1 MNEAPR
7 RGLPRTA
14 CRGANERYA
23 VGLVIGDSPMRQ
35 LSYRFSD
42 HELRTPGKTATADE
56 ARTCAPGVLIVNQA
70 GRATQQSPM
79 RQELALPSRKL

>member
-14 CRGANERYA
+14 RRGANERYA
-23 VGLVIGDSPMRQ
+23 VGRARNLPPMRQ
-35 LSYRFSD
+35 GDRIPSD

-56 ARTCAPGVLIVNQA
+56 ARTCAPGVLTVNQA
-70 GRATQQSPM
+70 GRAKDFAPM
-79 RQELALPSRKL
+79 RQEPELPYRKL

>member
-7 RGLPRTA
+7 RGSPRTA
-14 CRGANERYA
+14 RRGANERYA
-23 VGLVIGDSPMRQ
+23 VGRARTLPPMRQ
-35 LSYRFSD
+35 GDRIPSD
-42 HELRTPGKTATADE
+42 HELRTPGKKLTADE
-56 ARTCAPGVLIVNQA
+56 ARYGAPVVLIVNQA